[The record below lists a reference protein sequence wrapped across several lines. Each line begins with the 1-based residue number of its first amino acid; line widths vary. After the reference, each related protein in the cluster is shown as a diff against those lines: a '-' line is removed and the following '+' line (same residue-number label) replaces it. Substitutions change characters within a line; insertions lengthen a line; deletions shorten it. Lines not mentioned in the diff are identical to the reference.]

1 MELYKTSHFREIKK
15 QKCEY
20 VENGCFYVKLCDY
33 NPLFSKSERIVKRPM
48 RGSQN
53 NYFLSEIEANEFI
66 LKQLNNKI
74 KGLEIDIEKYK
85 LIANNFIKQ
94 IKKI

>member
-33 NPLFSKSERIVKRPM
+33 NPLFNKSERIVKRPM
-48 RGSQN
+48 NGSQN
-53 NYFLSEIEANEFI
+53 NYHLTEIEAKNFV
-66 LKQLNNKI
+66 LMQLSDKI
-74 KGLEIDIEKYK
+74 RQMELDIEKYK
-85 LIANNFIKQ
+85 LIANNFK
-94 IKKI
+94 